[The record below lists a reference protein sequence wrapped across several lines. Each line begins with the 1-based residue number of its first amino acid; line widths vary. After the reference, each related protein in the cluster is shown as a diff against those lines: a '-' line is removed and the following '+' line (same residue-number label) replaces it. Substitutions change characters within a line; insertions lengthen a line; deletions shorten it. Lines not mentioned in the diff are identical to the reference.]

1 MDSALRA
8 QRNLFPSSFV
18 SFVFF
23 VVERISDETIF
34 SRGA

>member
-18 SFVFF
+18 SFV
-23 VVERISDETIF
+23 VERISDETIF